1 MTYIMQLH
9 EAPFRLVQEGKKTV
23 ELRLND
29 EKRRRIRVGDC
40 ITFLNR
46 ANAAEDL
53 TARVVALHPFDNF
66 EALSAALPLE
76 QCGYTDAAALMR
88 DMDGF
93 YTAEEQEKYGAV
105 GIEFELIA

>member
-9 EAPFRLVQEGKKTV
+9 EEPFRQVQNGTKTI

-29 EKRRRIRVGDC
+29 EKRRRIRIGDC

-46 ANAAEDL
+46 ADASESL
-53 TARVVALHPFDNF
+53 TARVVALYSF
-66 EALSAALPLE
+66 ESFEDLYATLPLE
-76 QCGYTDAAALMR
+76 KCGYADAASLMR

-93 YTAEEQEKYGAV
+93 YTAEEQARYGAV
-105 GIEFELIA
+105 GIEIEVVR